1 MHLVQFRHL
10 ILLILSAVGLAA
22 GGGARLAGT
31 DEVADAAWLAAI
43 VLVLC
48 SLLVAIVQDLQR
60 GKTGVDV
67 VAVLA
72 MAGAILLR
80 EYLAG
85 AVIALMFAS
94 GRALEEYAEARARRE
109 LAALLERAPRFA
121 YRYEHGTLIQVPVEA
136 VQPGDQL
143 LVKSGEIVPV
153 DGLVVTPSA
162 VLDESA
168 LTGESLPVERRAGE
182 QVRSGTVNAGGPF
195 DLRALLTAANST
207 YAGVIRLVEAAQTSK
222 APFVRLADRYAL
234 LFVPLTL
241 LLAGLAWVLS
251 AEPVR
256 ALAVLVVATPC
267 PLILAAPVAIVSGI
281 SQAAR
286 RGILIKGGG
295 ALETLAR
302 ARVLLFDKTGTL
314 TTGMARLTAIETCGA
329 FDFATLLR
337 LAASL
342 DQMSQH
348 VFAIAIVAAARE
360 QQLTL
365 AIPSA
370 VEEQAGAGLKGIV
383 DGHQVMLGSFTWVS
397 DGALPS
403 PWAHRLLKRMAYE
416 GTSGVFV
423 AVDGAL
429 AGALLLADEIR
440 LETPKA
446 LRSLRQAGIEKILMV
461 SGDRQDV
468 AETIAAALGVDS
480 VLAERTPQDKVDAV
494 LSERADAVTLMVGD
508 GINDAPALAAAD
520 VGVAMGARGA
530 GASSEAADVVLLVD
544 RLDRLTETLRI
555 AGRTRGIALQSVLV
569 GMGLSVAAMLVAALG
584 LLAPVAG
591 ALVQEGIDV
600 AVILNALRALGPG
613 RVRSTGKA
621 LPHATVQRLTVE
633 HRELYPVLDRI
644 RAMADR
650 LDGLTPQTARTE
662 LETVDRLLREH
673 LLPHEVRDDAELYPL
688 LAELL
693 GGEDPMGTM
702 SRTHREIAHL
712 LRLYTRLVGDLPLE
726 GPEPED
732 RRDLQ
737 RVLYSLSAILRLHFA
752 QEEELFATMVD
763 DGIRNEAA

>member
-1 MHLVQFRHL
+1 MCLVQSKQL
-10 ILLILSAVGLAA
+10 ILLILAALGLAV
-22 GGGARLAGT
+22 GGGAWLVGAI
-31 DEVADAAWLAAI
+31 DVAEATWLATI

-48 SLLVAIVQDLQR
+48 SLLVAIVQDLRQ
-60 GKTGVDV
+60 GKTGVDI

-109 LAALLERAPRFA
+109 LSALLERAPRLA
-121 YRYEHGTLIQVPVEA
+121 YRYEQGALIQIPVET

-153 DGLVVTPSA
+153 DGLVLTASA

-168 LTGESLPVERRAGE
+168 LTGESLPIERRMGE
-182 QVRSGTVNAGGPF
+182 QVRSDTVNAGGPF
-195 DLRALLTAANST
+195 DLRALVTAANST
-207 YAGVIRLVEAAQTSK
+207 YAGVICLVEAAQTTK

-241 LLAGLAWVLS
+241 GLAGLTWVLS
-251 AEPVR
+251 GEPVR

-281 SQAAR
+281 SRAAR

-314 TTGMARLTAIETCGA
+314 TTGRARLTAIETCSV
-329 FDFATLLR
+329 FDATTVLR
-337 LAASL
+337 LAAAL
-342 DQMSQH
+342 DQFSQH
-348 VFAIAIVAAARE
+348 VLAAAIVAAARE
-360 QQLTL
+360 QQLNLTV
-365 AIPSA
+365 PSA
-370 VEEQAGAGLKGIV
+370 VEEQPGAGLKGTV
-383 DGHQVMLGSFTWVS
+383 DGYQVRLGSLAWVA
-397 DGALPS
+397 GGMPPS
-403 PWAHRLLKRMAYE
+403 PWARRLLKRMAYE
-416 GTSGVFV
+416 GASGVFV
-423 AVDGAL
+423 AIDGAL

-468 AETIAAALGVDS
+468 AETIAAAVGVDG
-480 VLAERTPQDKVDAV
+480 VLAERAPQDKVAAV
-494 LSERADAVTLMVGD
+494 LAERADAVTIMVGD
-508 GINDAPALAAAD
+508 GVNDAPALAAAD

-530 GASSEAADVVLLVD
+530 AAASEAADVVLLVD
-544 RLDRLTETLRI
+544 RLDRLTEALLI
-555 AGRTRGIALQSVLV
+555 TRRARGLALQSVIV
-569 GMGLSVAAMLVAALG
+569 GMGLSVAAMLVAAQG
-584 LLAPVAG
+584 LLAPVVG
-591 ALVQEGIDV
+591 ALMQEGIDV
-600 AVILNALRALGPG
+600 IVILNALRALGQG
-613 RVRSTGKA
+613 RLRSIDKVLAHTTA
-621 LPHATVQRLTVE
+621 QRLQSE
-633 HRELYPVLDRI
+633 HRELYPILDRI
-644 RAMADR
+644 RTVADR
-650 LDGLTPQTARTE
+650 LDRLEPQAARTE
-662 LETVDRLLREH
+662 LHAVDHLLREQ
-673 LLPHEVRDDAELYPL
+673 LLPHESRDDAELYPV

-712 LRLYTRLVGDLPLE
+712 WRLDTRLVADLPAE

-752 QEEELFATMVD
+752 QEEEIFATVVD
-763 DGIRNEAA
+763 EG

>member
-1 MHLVQFRHL
+1 MNLVQFKHL
-10 ILLILSAVGLAA
+10 ILLILAAVGLAA
-22 GGGARLAGT
+22 GGGARLAGAN
-31 DEVADAAWLAAI
+31 EVADIAWLAAI
-43 VLVLC
+43 VLVLG
-48 SLLVAIVQDLQR
+48 SLLVAIIQDLRR
-60 GKTGVDV
+60 GKTGVDI

-72 MAGAILLR
+72 MAGALLLR

-109 LAALLERAPRFA
+109 LSALLERAPRFA
-121 YRYEHGTLIQVPVEA
+121 HRYEHGTLIEVPVET

-168 LTGESLPVERRAGE
+168 LTGESLPVERRTGE

-195 DLRALLTAANST
+195 DLHALLTAAKST

-251 AEPVR
+251 AEPIR

-329 FDFATLLR
+329 FDSATLLR

-348 VFAIAIVAAARE
+348 VFALAIVAAARE

-370 VEEQAGAGLKGIV
+370 VEEQAGLGLKGV
-383 DGHQVMLGSFTWVS
+383 VAGHQVMLGSFTWVS
-397 DGALPS
+397 GGAPPS

-416 GTSGVFV
+416 GASGVFV
-423 AVDGAL
+423 AIDGAL

-446 LRSLRQAGIEKILMV
+446 LRSLRQVGIEKILMV

-494 LSERADAVTLMVGD
+494 LTERTDAITLMVGD

-520 VGVAMGARGA
+520 VGIAMGARGA
-530 GASSEAADVVLLVD
+530 GAASEAADVVLLVD

-555 AGRTRGIALQSVLV
+555 ASRTRGIALQSVLV

-584 LLAPVAG
+584 FLAPVVG

-613 RVRSTGKA
+613 RLRSTGKA
-621 LPHATVQRLTVE
+621 LPH
-633 HRELYPVLDRI
+633 
-644 RAMADR
+644 
-650 LDGLTPQTARTE
+650 
-662 LETVDRLLREH
+662 
-673 LLPHEVRDDAELYPL
+673 
-688 LAELL
+688 
-693 GGEDPMGTM
+693 
-702 SRTHREIAHL
+702 
-712 LRLYTRLVGDLPLE
+712 
-726 GPEPED
+726 
-732 RRDLQ
+732 
-737 RVLYSLSAILRLHFA
+737 
-752 QEEELFATMVD
+752 
-763 DGIRNEAA
+763 